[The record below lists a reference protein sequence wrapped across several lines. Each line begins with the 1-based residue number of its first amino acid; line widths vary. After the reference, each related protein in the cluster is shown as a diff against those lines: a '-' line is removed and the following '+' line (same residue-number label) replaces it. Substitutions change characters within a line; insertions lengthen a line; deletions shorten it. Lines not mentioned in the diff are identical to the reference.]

1 VKSAKNTEFMYVHC
15 WELVR
20 DYPHWADGWSTGTP
34 KSTPSRDRH
43 DVEAKVGTHGSSGLG
58 FEGDTQME
66 ANRRFSCRPQGT
78 KAAKEVQKQ
87 GKQKEKIQHA
97 QSRAAQVMAEA
108 SLKKL
113 ALLEDQNLLIL
124 MTNPQMVTADAE
136 EYLRLRQG
144 EELRKY
150 RKWLAAEAQLDLE
163 EEEDRVRERGK
174 RIRLDRERAKE
185 EELQR
190 EETEA
195 QMRAHRRQN
204 NAREDEQSPGGN
216 WEATLEPR
224 RSSYSSWV
232 PLQQPLSRSL
242 PSPPFS
248 TRPHHS
254 QVLFRSHLSKITC
267 INFSE
272 ITFLQF

>member
-1 VKSAKNTEFMYVHC
+1 
-15 WELVR
+15 
-20 DYPHWADGWSTGTP
+20 
-34 KSTPSRDRH
+34 
-43 DVEAKVGTHGSSGLG
+43 
-58 FEGDTQME
+58 
-66 ANRRFSCRPQGT
+66 
-78 KAAKEVQKQ
+78 
-87 GKQKEKIQHA
+87 
-97 QSRAAQVMAEA
+97 MAEA

-113 ALLEDQNLLIL
+113 ALLKDQNLLIL
-124 MTNPQMVTADAE
+124 TTNLQVVTVDAE

-144 EELRKY
+144 EELHKY

-163 EEEDRVRERGK
+163 EEEDRVKERGK

-224 RSSYSSWV
+224 MSSSSSWV
-232 PLQQPLSRSL
+232 PLQQPLSRSP

-254 QVLFRSHLSKITC
+254 
-267 INFSE
+267 
-272 ITFLQF
+272 